1 MERSQSVPAVWNG
14 AGNPWYS
21 DRAQTE
27 CLLAANR
34 PLDLPTGDGVDEK
47 PIQNSTSGPGMG
59 SQPSM
64 QFGVTGKG
72 RGSSMAGVPDVEP
85 RMPTVQQQLKSEGV
99 MPGESGEKTMGSV
112 GNPKDDG
119 VKSGDSLQRAL
130 EGEIVDLLRKQNS
143 VLLEEVANLRRLLEQ
158 SAAKADSGVSSS
170 PWSQLGDTAS
180 GHSNGTDGKTQK
192 DRQGRSGSRTPRA
205 RVRETAISPEKG
217 GRRDP
222 SKYTPNGTRVPD
234 GPPPE
239 VHEDP
244 PVPPLPFLEDAKHV
258 GHDQLQQFS
267 FVSGIQDDAL
277 ELYDTCE
284 SKPKAKNGDTNWR
297 PVDERD
303 EILSAREA
311 KQMWLER
318 EVRSLKVALDRVAVP
333 PVVQQS
339 SYWNPNGD
347 GKLQSSFPGPAT
359 AVARPGNFQHD
370 PWALGGSGAHAL
382 QARAALGGC
391 GEPAQQG

>member
-1 MERSQSVPAVWNG
+1 MYG
-14 AGNPWYS
+14 
-21 DRAQTE
+21 
-27 CLLAANR
+27 
-34 PLDLPTGDGVDEK
+34 
-47 PIQNSTSGPGMG
+47 
-59 SQPSM
+59 
-64 QFGVTGKG
+64 
-72 RGSSMAGVPDVEP
+72 
-85 RMPTVQQQLKSEGV
+85 
-99 MPGESGEKTMGSV
+99 
-112 GNPKDDG
+112 
-119 VKSGDSLQRAL
+119 
-130 EGEIVDLLRKQNS
+130 
-143 VLLEEVANLRRLLEQ
+143 
-158 SAAKADSGVSSS
+158 
-170 PWSQLGDTAS
+170 
-180 GHSNGTDGKTQK
+180 
-192 DRQGRSGSRTPRA
+192 
-205 RVRETAISPEKG
+205 TAISPEKG

-267 FVSGIQDDAL
+267 FVSGIQDD
-277 ELYDTCE
+277 LYDTCE
-284 SKPKAKNGDTNWR
+284 SKPKAKNGDTKWR

-339 SYWNPNGD
+339 SYWNPNSD
-347 GKLQSSFPGPAT
+347 GKLQSSLPGPAT

-370 PWALGGSGAHAL
+370 PWAFGGSGAHAL
-382 QARAALGGC
+382 QARAALGGS
-391 GEPAQQG
+391 GEGAQQDRLAA